1 MSDVIALNLALHGV
15 LSTCTSALVTSVR
28 DIRVP
33 PGNYRSLA
41 YAPQKD
47 EDAGVKRRGR
57 RRRVIVVSLYETR
70 EGPIMICLRAALG
83 VDRRPL
89 IADFIREIR
98 KRSQQQSGGAP
109 LQRRVGPTAAVMP
122 THSDRASRR
131 MQ

>member
-1 MSDVIALNLALHGV
+1 
-15 LSTCTSALVTSVR
+15 
-28 DIRVP
+28 
-33 PGNYRSLA
+33 
-41 YAPQKD
+41 
-47 EDAGVKRRGR
+47 
-57 RRRVIVVSLYETR
+57 
-70 EGPIMICLRAALG
+70 MICLRAALG